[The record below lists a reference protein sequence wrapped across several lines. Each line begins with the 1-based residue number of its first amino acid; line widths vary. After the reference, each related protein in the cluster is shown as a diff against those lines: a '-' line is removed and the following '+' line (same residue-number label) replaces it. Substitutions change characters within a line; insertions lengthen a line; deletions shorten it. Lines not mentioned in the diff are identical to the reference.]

1 MAVEDFGHLFE
12 FVIVQFQYFE
22 LGHGCE
28 EVAIYFLDIVL
39 VEIQFE
45 QMFEVTETKG

>member
-1 MAVEDFGHLFE
+1 MAVENVRHLFE

-22 LGHGCE
+22 LGHSCE
-28 EVAIYFLDIVL
+28 EVTIYFLNIVL

-45 QMFEVTETKG
+45 QMFEVSET